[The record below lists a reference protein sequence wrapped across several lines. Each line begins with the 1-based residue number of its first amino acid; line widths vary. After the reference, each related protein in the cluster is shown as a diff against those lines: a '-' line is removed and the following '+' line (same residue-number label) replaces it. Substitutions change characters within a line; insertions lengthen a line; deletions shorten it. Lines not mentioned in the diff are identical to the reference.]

1 MAKRFLDAQLSLA
14 NNGTV
19 AGTGTVPTTPVL
31 INTLGLDLSA
41 AGANAQ
47 VHFEGTVGLTTPTDG
62 TRVTITVVRD
72 GTTTVYKVVQDYEPT
87 LAAARQTLSYNGA
100 DYLPPPGFHI
110 YQVFISSSIEPTV
123 LSGPVSF
130 TAAGY
135 SD

>member
-19 AGTGTVPTTPVL
+19 TGTGTVPLTPVL
-31 INTLGLDLSA
+31 INTLGLDLST

-62 TRVTITVVRD
+62 TTVTITVVRD
-72 GTTTVYKVVQDYEPT
+72 GTTTVYTVVQDYQPA
-87 LAAARQTLSYNGA
+87 LAAAQQTLSYNGA
-100 DYLPPPGFHI
+100 DFLPPAGFHL
-110 YQVFISSSIEPTV
+110 YEVFISCSIEPTV